1 MAKDETEIERE
12 RESEVERLAGRSE
25 VKWSAKPAA
34 AAVAAAA
41 ASWVAQDVDDGDDC
55 RRRDVTCV
63 ADNAPDLIQT
73 HTHMT
78 YSVCVCVSKYG
89 CPFVC
94 VQNLPRYTPPSSAN
108 DIETRRL

>member
-1 MAKDETEIERE
+1 MAKDEAEIERE

-78 YSVCVCVSKYG
+78 YSVCVCVRKQIWLSLCLCAKSA
-89 CPFVC
+89 P
-94 VQNLPRYTPPSSAN
+94 LYTPKQR
-108 DIETRRL
+108 E